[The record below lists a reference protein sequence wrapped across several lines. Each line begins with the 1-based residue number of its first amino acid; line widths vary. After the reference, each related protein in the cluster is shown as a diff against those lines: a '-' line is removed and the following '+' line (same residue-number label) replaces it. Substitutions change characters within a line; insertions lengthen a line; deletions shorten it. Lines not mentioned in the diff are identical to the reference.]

1 MSNVRNDSE
10 NRHNTEKNRT
20 EGGPHYSSSSAGQ
33 NNQHH
38 GAAGGPKTSTA
49 GPNKTPKRNK
59 KKPTWMKILFI
70 VLAVIFAIALAGL
83 IFVLYQLDRIKK
95 IEPVEKLAPES
106 EYFETSESDGS
117 GYESVDPNDITWN
130 NNETVDGEDDVI
142 NILLIGQD
150 RRPGEV
156 RARSDS
162 MIIATIN
169 KSDKTVKLTSLMR
182 DLYVQLPGYS
192 DNRINAAYSFG
203 GMELLDDTIK
213 QNFDIDIDGNI
224 EVDFSGFTSVI
235 DAVGGVDMELS
246 EAEIAVINK
255 SASSD
260 DGTKLPAVAGTYHLN
275 GSQALTY
282 SRIRYVGNADFGRTE
297 RQRKVLLAAF
307 DNVKKLNLTE
317 MLALADAVLPLM
329 ATDMNRG
336 NLVRLASDVFM
347 MGIDTIETHNI
358 PEDASYSAAN
368 IKGMDVLV
376 PDINE
381 CRKVLQQIIYGEE

>member
-1 MSNVRNDSE
+1 MSDVRKDPE
-10 NRHNTEKNRT
+10 NRKNPENTRAG
-20 EGGPHYSSSSAGQ
+20 GGPHYSSPSGGTNHRPQ
-33 NNQHH
+33 D
-38 GAAGGPKTSTA
+38 GANGPKPGTQR
-49 GPNKTPKRNK
+49 PNKPPQRKK
-59 KKPTWMKILFI
+59 KKPMWMKVLFV
-70 VLAVIFAIALAGL
+70 VLALIFALALAGL

-106 EYFETSESDGS
+106 EYFETDESAGS

-130 NNETVDGEDDVI
+130 NNETVDGDDDVI

-203 GMELLDDTIK
+203 GMELLDATIK

-246 EAEIAVINK
+246 EAEIAVINNG
-255 SASSD
+255 SSS
-260 DGTKLPAVAGTYHLN
+260 DGTKLPSAAGTYHLN
-275 GSQALTY
+275 GAQALTY
-282 SRIRYVGNADFGRTE
+282 SRIRYIGNSDFGRTE

-307 DNVKKLNLTE
+307 DNIKKLSLSE
-317 MLALADAVLPLM
+317 MLTLADTVLPLL

-336 NLVRLASDVFM
+336 DLVRLASDVFM

-358 PEDASYSAAN
+358 PEDASYSAVRIN
-368 IKGMDVLV
+368 GMDVLV
-376 PDINE
+376 PDIDE
-381 CRKVLQQIIYGEE
+381 CRKVLQQIIYGDE